1 MSGEWLAAV
10 EATSLATGLRRSFL
24 LYPLVNAG
32 HILGVAL
39 LVGAIVPLDLRLL
52 GVWPQTPL
60 RPLWRVLTRMAAV
73 GLCVAIVTGVL
84 LFMTRATEYAVSALF
99 LLKMAVLVLGLLNVL
114 ALRLWP
120 VSRDFWLLS
129 TGTLPMTV
137 RGAAAV
143 SLCGWLTV
151 LLLGRLVGYF

>member
-1 MSGEWLAAV
+1 MIGEWLAAL
-10 EATSLATGLRRSFL
+10 EAMSLAAGLRRSFL

-52 GVWPQTPL
+52 GVWPSVPL
-60 RPLWRVLTRMAAV
+60 RPLWRVLSRMAAV
-73 GLCVAIVTGVL
+73 GFGLALLTGIL
-84 LFMTRATEYAVSALF
+84 LFMTRATEYTDSSLF
-99 LLKMAVLVLGLLNVL
+99 LLKMAVLVVGLLNIL

-129 TGTLPMTV
+129 TGRLPITV
-137 RGAAAV
+137 RVAAV
-143 SLCGWLTV
+143 MSLCGWLMV